1 MFKIKKNWLRFV
13 VTISVPLI
21 IFLFFL
27 PTLIKNYVIKN
38 SPELAGRS
46 IDIGSLHY
54 NYFTSTAKIYD
65 FKMHESDDTNTFIKF
80 DTLILNLEPLQFFKD
95 NLEIESLYLK
105 GLTTNVVMTDSLFNF
120 DDLIAFHNKTDT
132 ISTSKTSDLE
142 YNISNIKIKDANF
155 YFENKRVNHTTE
167 VEDITFTVPFIGW
180 HQDKKSKASAKFN
193 FKNGGYFESIIN
205 VNPVSGAYD
214 AKFLI
219 NTLYLNPF
227 LNYVKEYA
235 DINTFEGRVNAEID
249 ITGNIN
255 DPIKSIVSGH
265 SEVSD
270 FKMTDTNN
278 KTFFS
283 SKKINCNLA
292 VIDYYNEKY
301 VINSLAISDSYT
313 FFQLDSVSNNFFRIF
328 KLDISEEDEI
338 LIMQSDSSTIQNKN
352 NGGIYYAINEL
363 KLNNGILDY
372 TDNLTGEPFNYHL
385 SEIEVDSDSISST
398 SKWLNIYSTM
408 LLNNRG
414 NLKADLGI
422 DPNNYFNTTLDL
434 AVEKFLLPDLNL
446 YTNYYMGHSLLKG
459 DMYYISKSK
468 ILDGQIESENKL
480 LVKNASLENTKSGLY
495 NLPLKF
501 AFFLLTDKNGDVKLD
516 IPVSGNLNDPEVNV
530 GKIVW
535 QTFKN
540 VIGKTVA
547 APVNFLVGLVGGDPK
562 ELEEITFGYT
572 DSIPSEKHYRQ
583 LNKLLDLEQKKEELK
598 ITLTYFVD
606 KTLHKEAL
614 ALNTIGRQFNTDTSK
629 DYLKDEDDF
638 KTYLNK
644 KVNSDSLSIDT
655 AVKELTQSMN
665 TDSLANAASNKMISL
680 VTDYLKMEY
689 PATTITVI
697 KGTDESPENTGA
709 YPMFKITY
717 GLIGENDSVSEVA
730 QDTTQTN

>member
-278 KTFFS
+278 KTFLS

-292 VIDYYNEKY
+292 VMDYFNEKY

-606 KTLHKEAL
+606 KALHKEAL
-614 ALNTIGRQFNTDTSK
+614 ALNTIGRLFNTNTSK

>member
-1 MFKIKKNWLRFV
+1 MFKIKNNWLRFV
-13 VTISVPLI
+13 VTIIVLFI

-27 PTLIKNYVIKN
+27 PTLIKNYAIKN
-38 SPELAGRS
+38 SPELSGRS
-46 IDIGSLHY
+46 INIGSLQY

-65 FKMHESDDTNTFIKF
+65 FKMHESDDANTFIKF

-606 KTLHKEAL
+606 KALHKEAL
-614 ALNTIGRQFNTDTSK
+614 ALNTIGRLFNTNTSK